1 MKDHIPYLPFT
12 HQFFLEKERTTPT
25 RVKTFY
31 PCTAFHPLAQK
42 CSELLPCKNKK
53 GFNKHAR
60 SKIKILVK
68 STMMP
73 FSSYQQLYYKG
84 EHNLHKGY
92 YAPKTSLP

>member
-1 MKDHIPYLPFT
+1 M
-12 HQFFLEKERTTPT
+12 QG
-25 RVKTFY
+25 
-31 PCTAFHPLAQK
+31 Q
-42 CSELLPCKNKK
+42 
-53 GFNKHAR
+53 
-60 SKIKILVK
+60 KIKRLVK